1 MKRLLHVSTCFL
13 AAAAMLAAATD
24 AGAESFDLEL
34 KRLESPANPRT
45 MTNSA
50 DAMFRATSPQQ
61 FFLQLGGQAVW
72 GPTRTGAAE
81 FSKVIK
87 KEPAK
92 YSAKNP
98 FRGVAKLGTQQFG
111 FVLDAVPDAKKDE
124 KKKDEEKKPKAKS
137 KPPELQLYN
146 RLHFDLNHNGDLTD
160 DQVVKANDSRAR
172 TYTSSSYSY
181 GQYSFPRVDV
191 TVDADGTKVDYAF
204 LFSGY
209 AQAQANHQYAMASL
223 NSAAYREGE
232 ITLDGKK
239 RRVVLVDHNSNA
251 RFDDKATVTS
261 VRTSDGDATY
271 AMPGD
276 MIYIDPDPS
285 GASYMYGYDATTNDD
300 QQYVA
305 ELIDIDG
312 KFYEMDVTAAGD
324 KITLTASTAPVG
336 YVKNPSKG
344 YRAIVFSDKR
354 VLKISWNESGK
365 SSLPVGDWKL
375 ASYTIDGSGQEDTVN
390 ADRDQP
396 SLLNMLA
403 SAITGSRAAAGPRF
417 TMVSARAPGDYAAV
431 KVREGETVDIPFGPP
446 YKPVVTASAQGND
459 TVSLSMS
466 LVGAAGESCSNL
478 MVNGSRPA
486 DPQFT
491 ITKPDGTEVQTGKFE
506 YG

>member
-1 MKRLLHVSTCFL
+1 MKRWLTVSTSFL

-24 AGAESFDLEL
+24 VRAESFDLEL
-34 KRLESPANPRT
+34 KRLESQVNSRT
-45 MTNSA
+45 SA
-50 DAMFRATSPQQ
+50 GAMNYMFRATSPQGFYMQ
-61 FFLQLGGQAVW
+61 VGQA
-72 GPTRTGAAE
+72 GFAPARTGAAD

-92 YSAKNP
+92 YSSKNP

-111 FVLDAVPDAKKDE
+111 FVLDAVPDEKKDAA
-124 KKKDEEKKPKAKS
+124 KKPKAKS
-137 KPPELQLYN
+137 KLPELHIYN

-160 DQVVKANDSRAR
+160 DQVIKANDAKGRI
-172 TYTSSSYSY
+172 YTSASYSY
-181 GQYSFPRVDV
+181 GQYSFPCVDV
-191 TVDADGTKVDYAF
+191 TVDADGTKVEYAF

-209 AQAQANHQYAMASL
+209 AQAQENYQYATASL
-223 NSAAYREGE
+223 SSAAYRAGE
-232 ITLDGKK
+232 ITLNGKK
-239 RRVVLVDHNSNA
+239 RRVVLVDFNSNA
-251 RFDDKATVTS
+251 RFNDKATVTT

-285 GASYMYGYDATTNDD
+285 GANYMYGYDATTNDD
-300 QQYVA
+300 QQYMA

-312 KFYEMDVTAAGD
+312 KFYDMDVTAAGD
-324 KITLTASTAPVG
+324 KITLNASTAPVG
-336 YVKNPSKG
+336 YIKNPSKG

-365 SSLPVGDWKL
+365 SALPVGDWKL
-375 ASYTIDGSGQEDTVN
+375 ASYTIDGTGLEATAK
-390 ADRDQP
+390 ADKDEP

-403 SAITGSRAAAGPRF
+403 NAITGSRAVAGPRF
-417 TMVSARAPGDYAAV
+417 TMVSARAPGNYTAV
-431 KVREGETVDIPFGPP
+431 KVREGETVDMPFGPP
-446 YKPVVTASAQGND
+446 YKPVVTASAQGNE

-486 DPQFT
+486 DPRFT
-491 ITKPDGTEVQTGKFE
+491 IAKPDGTEVQTGKFE

>member
-1 MKRLLHVSTCFL
+1 MKRWLTVSTSLL
-13 AAAAMLAAATD
+13 AAAAILAAATHV
-24 AGAESFDLEL
+24 GAESFDFEL

-45 MTNSA
+45 MTSSA
-50 DAMFRATSPQQ
+50 DAMFRATIPQQ
-61 FFLQLGGQAVW
+61 FFMQVGGQAVW
-72 GPTRTGAAE
+72 GPTRTNAAE

-111 FVLDAVPDAKKDE
+111 FVLDAVPDE
-124 KKKDEEKKPKAKS
+124 KKNGETKPKAKS
-137 KPPELQLYN
+137 KLPELRIYN
-146 RLHFDLNHNGDLTD
+146 RLYFDLNHNGDLTD
-160 DQVVKANDSRAR
+160 DQVVKANENKGRI
-172 TYTSSSYSY
+172 YTSSSYSY

-209 AQAQANHQYAMASL
+209 AQAQENYQYATASL

-232 ITLDGKK
+232 ITLGGKK
-239 RRVVLVDHNSNA
+239 RRVLLVDYNSNA
-251 RFDDKATVTS
+251 RFDDKASVST
-261 VRTSDGDATY
+261 VRTSEGTTTF

-285 GASYMYGYDATTNDD
+285 GASYMYGYDATTSDD

-312 KFYEMDVTAAGD
+312 KFYEMDLTAAGD
-324 KITLTASTAPVG
+324 KVTLTASTAPVG

-365 SSLPVGDWKL
+365 SALPVGDWKL
-375 ASYTIDGSGQEDTVN
+375 ASYTIDGTGQEATAK
-390 ADRDQP
+390 ADKNQS

-403 SAITGSRAAAGPRF
+403 NAISGSRAVAGPRF
-417 TMVSARAPGDYAAV
+417 TMVSARAPGNYAAV
-431 KVREGETVDIPFGPP
+431 KVREGKTVDMPFGPP
-446 YKPVVTASAQGND
+446 YKPVVAASPQGNK

-478 MVNGSRPA
+478 MVSGRRPA
-486 DPQFT
+486 DPRFT